1 MKNLISS
8 ETKNFVNKKTNL
20 RSLILV
26 LFIGLLVVSTQ
37 SCNKYEDG
45 PFFSVRS
52 RTERVANTW
61 KIDNYKVNGTD
72 YTSLMGGYT
81 ETYTKDGDF
90 SFAWGSLSGTGKW
103 AFQNNDEEIKIN
115 GTNNMSSMTLFILKL
130 EEKEFWY
137 YYMDGSDRKEFHMI
151 QN

>member
-8 ETKNFVNKKTNL
+8 ETKNFAKKKMNFKNL
-20 RSLILV
+20 FLI
-26 LFIGLLVVSTQ
+26 LFIGLLSVSTQ

-45 PFFSVRS
+45 PFFSIRS

-61 KIDNYKVNGTD
+61 KIDNYKVNGND

-81 ETYTKDGDF
+81 ETYSKDGNF
-90 SFAWGSLSGTGKW
+90 SYAWGSFSGTGTW
-103 AFQNNDEEIKIN
+103 AFQNKDKEIKIT
-115 GTNNMSSMTLFILKL
+115 GINNLSSMTLFILKL

-137 YYMDGSDRKEFHMI
+137 YYMDGNDKKEFHLI
-151 QN
+151 EN

>member
-1 MKNLISS
+1 MGKNVNR
-8 ETKNFVNKKTNL
+8 KMNF
-20 RSLILV
+20 RSLLLI
-26 LFIGLLVVSTQ
+26 LFIGLLAVGTQ

-61 KIDNYKVNGTD
+61 KIDNYKVNGND

-81 ETYTKDGDF
+81 ETYSKDGNF
-90 SFAWGSLSGTGKW
+90 SYAWGSLSGTGTW
-103 AFQNNDEEIKIN
+103 AFQNNDMEIKLVGIN
-115 GTNNMSSMTLFILKL
+115 NTSSMTLFILKL

-137 YYMDGSDRKEFHMI
+137 YYMDGNDKKEFHLI